1 MSNLHTPPCPFCL
14 SWATAWYIG
23 GLHPNCVYQ
32 VHCKMCRAAG
42 PRLDN
47 QELAL
52 QGWADTL
59 GAVADAHTYSPP
71 ASREDPLDILIRE
84 L

>member
-1 MSNLHTPPCPFCL
+1 
-14 SWATAWYIG
+14 
-23 GLHPNCVYQ
+23 
-32 VHCKMCRAAG
+32 MCRAAG